1 MAASLEALVN
11 TQDARLRMPEDSAFH
26 FKIFVS
32 FIYTG
37 KIHTTNNPKEWR
49 LLCELWILGQALK
62 STTLKDAVTDAMI
75 ERRAMTLEFSSHS
88 HITLV
93 EHLQTKEQTR
103 TGVGKLLVDTA
114 VLCHRHSI
122 YTDARS
128 NNPACLEFFGE
139 VITGLDRIRRGT
151 ESEKEVSLRARTG
164 ADCMYHEHGNS
175 HVCYKK
181 MFPPTQGILRLPQD
195 AMPR

>member
-1 MAASLEALVN
+1 MAASLEDLVR
-11 TQDARLRMPEDSAFH
+11 TKGARLRMPEHSAFH

-37 KIHTTNNPKEWR
+37 KIHTASNPNEWR
-49 LLCELWILGQALK
+49 LLYELWILGQALK

-75 ERRAMTLEFSSHS
+75 ERRAMVPEFCSYSY
-88 HITLV
+88 IALV

-114 VLCHRHSI
+114 VSCHGHSI

-128 NNPACLEFFGE
+128 NNPGCLQFFGE
-139 VITGLDRIRRGT
+139 VIAGLDRIRRGT
-151 ESEKEVSLRARTG
+151 KSEKEVSLRARTG
-164 ADCMYHEHGNS
+164 ADCMYHEHGDS

-181 MFPPTQGILRLPQD
+181 MFPPRQGILRLSQD